1 MQGIVLC
8 IGMIFLV
15 ISYIRKS
22 KKPAITLKNQI
33 CLICISMLLLITC
46 ICQVFIDSSRM
57 YINYEIKDELL
68 SEVKQQKTELQE
80 ENTQKENRSYREP
93 STENNYSISDK
104 INKLGKVSDY
114 LKKAVT
120 AILIL
125 LCAYIFYKQ
134 SLIKKYCEN
143 LENDLYELQ
152 HTWINGKTLKNILI
166 KVQVITANDSKE

>member
-1 MQGIVLC
+1 
-8 IGMIFLV
+8 
-15 ISYIRKS
+15 
-22 KKPAITLKNQI
+22 
-33 CLICISMLLLITC
+33 MLLLITC